1 MKVFAQKASNF
12 RGTHPFLGKIFVSL
26 SAASFVMSAYKF
38 LQAKGAEAEVEYR
51 KKQLAK
57 PLIKLSDE

>member
-1 MKVFAQKASNF
+1 MNIFAQKASNF
-12 RGTHPFLGKIFVSL
+12 RGTHPFLGKIFVGL
-26 SAASFVMSAYKF
+26 SAASLAMSAYKY

-51 KKQLAK
+51 KRQLAK